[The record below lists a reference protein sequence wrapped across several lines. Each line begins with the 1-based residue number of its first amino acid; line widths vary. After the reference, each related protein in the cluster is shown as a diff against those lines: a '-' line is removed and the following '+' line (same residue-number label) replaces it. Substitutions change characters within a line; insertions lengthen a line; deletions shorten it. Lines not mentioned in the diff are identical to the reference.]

1 MSIQNKLSDT
11 AIKNLKPQDARFKI
25 CDGDKLWLIVF
36 PTGIKSWRFIW
47 KDNGKSHELTIGQYP
62 AISLKLARK
71 ERDRLNSLVA
81 QGIDPIEQSKML
93 KMAVEQEAMNASL
106 TFKKVALEWYDAKTS
121 ANSEKTRQGIM
132 GRLNNHVFPFIG
144 DKPIKEVTFADLK
157 AIVRRLESMHRSDMP
172 LRVTQVLTRIFRYA
186 RINEYIDNNIAAD
199 ISAIRDARARH
210 IPRPAI
216 IDTDGVAQL
225 LRDID
230 AYRTRA
236 TPQVYA
242 ALKMVPYVAL
252 RSGELLGGRW
262 SEINWDEGVWHI
274 PAERMKMK
282 RPHTVPL
289 SKQVIDILKTLRK
302 FSLGEYMFESFGR
315 NRGNPISREALI
327 RALRSM
333 GYAKDEMCIHGFRS
347 IFRSLGMENG
357 YPEHL
362 IEKQLSHIN
371 ADSTIAAYDRAEY
384 LEKRKTMMQQWADYL
399 DSLRDAAP
407 NTQAD
412 HVSQQ

>member
-1 MSIQNKLSDT
+1 MSIQNKLSDRS
-11 AIKNLKPQDARFKI
+11 IKNLKAAPKRYKVG
-25 CDGDKLWLIVF
+25 DGDKLWLYVL
-36 PTGIKSWRFIW
+36 PSGAKVWRILW
-47 KDNGKSHELTIGQYP
+47 KERGAQQDYTVGEYP
-62 AISLKLARK
+62 AISLKQARE
-71 ERDRLNSLVA
+71 ERDRVNTLLA
-81 QGIDPIEQSKML
+81 QGIDPREERRNAIAAAEQ
-93 KMAVEQEAMNASL
+93 AEQGRQL

-289 SKQVIDILKTLRK
+289 SKQVIDILNTLRK

-399 DSLRDAAP
+399 DSLRDAVP

-412 HVSQQ
+412 YVSQQ